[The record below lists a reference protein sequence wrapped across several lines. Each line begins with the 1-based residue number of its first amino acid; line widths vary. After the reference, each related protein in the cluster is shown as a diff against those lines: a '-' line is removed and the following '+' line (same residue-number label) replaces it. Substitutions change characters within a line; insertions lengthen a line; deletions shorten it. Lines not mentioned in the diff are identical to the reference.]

1 MMLPI
6 NTESFQAWINK
17 RVICKQ
23 IQAIAMILFTELNP
37 TQL

>member
-17 RVICKQ
+17 CVICKQ
-23 IQAIAMILFTELNP
+23 IQAIAIILFTELNP